1 MAFKMKPPGKMRS
14 AFRKSTM
21 LKFGRTD
28 IKSNPDAGGME
39 SRSNTGLLTD
49 SGGIYYNNNLGPMR
63 MVNPS
68 ALKQM
73 EDESTMTR
81 EEIEALERE
90 VEPGGGDE
98 KNIGLLPSEM
108 EGTWVYEGTN
118 INERINDYE
127 DRISFIEEDVWNQ
140 QEGDPNAPVDMSQ
153 ATDQQKKDHA
163 TLTRLV
169 EELYAER
176 QEGGK

>member
-49 SGGIYYNNNLGPMR
+49 SGGIYYNSNLGPMR

-73 EDESTMTR
+73 EEDSPFQPTDR
-81 EEIEALERE
+81 SEEVGER
-90 VEPGGGDE
+90 
-98 KNIGLLPSEM
+98 NIGLLPSEM
-108 EGTWVYEGTN
+108 EGTWVYDGTN
-118 INERINDYE
+118 IVERINDYE

-140 QEGDPNAPVDMSQ
+140 QEDPSASVDMTQ

-163 TLTRLV
+163 MLTRLV
-169 EELYAER
+169 EELRAE
-176 QEGGK
+176 Q